1 MVKEIT
7 QAPKSVYWRLI
18 YRIWINNI
26 NFKLI
31 FHFTITI
38 SKSTLQSD
46 YKDPSNFKNHSVVIV
61 LLNMK
66 DYFYLMFLYIF
77 LR

>member
-46 YKDPSNFKNHSVVIV
+46 YKEPSNFKNHFCGDSTIKYGG
-61 LLNMK
+61 L
-66 DYFYLMFLYIF
+66 FLPHVFIYIP
-77 LR
+77 